1 MTVPPDAPAL
11 LEVDDLVVTFRS
23 AGRVVHAVSSVGFTV
38 DVGETLAIVGESG
51 SGKTVTML
59 SILGLVPSPPAD
71 IVSGTARFMG
81 VDLLSAD
88 SEQMR
93 SIRGKDVGVVF
104 QDPMTSLNPVITVGV
119 QIREAIWVHDRHG
132 SRSEHMER
140 VMELLDLVGIPQPA
154 QRAKQYPHEFSGGMR
169 QRAMIAMAIANRPKL
184 LIADEPTTALDVTIQ
199 AQVIDV
205 LMNAKQSSGAATI
218 IISHDL
224 GLVAEIAD
232 RVIVMYAGRIVE
244 QATTDDLFDRPRHP
258 YTVGLLAS
266 MPSLDH
272 RRARL
277 SSIPGQP
284 PQMTDTI
291 VGCPFRSRC
300 GLGRDR
306 ERCAIERPPLVELAA
321 EHWAACHYVDEVTG
335 WAAAAALAEV
345 GAANGT
351 ETPR

>member
-1 MTVPPDAPAL
+1 VTFSAHAPVL
-11 LEVDDLVVTFRS
+11 LEVDDLVVTFRG
-23 AGRVVHAVSSVGFTV
+23 AGRVVHAVTSVGFTI
-38 DVGETLAIVGESG
+38 DVGETVAIVGESG

-71 IVSGTARFMG
+71 IVSGTAWFLG

-88 SEQMR
+88 PEQMR
-93 SIRGKDVGVVF
+93 AIRGKDVGIVF
-104 QDPMTSLNPVITVGV
+104 QDPMTSLNPVISVGE
-119 QIREAIWVHDRHG
+119 QIREAIWVHDRKG
-132 SRSEHMER
+132 SRSAHLAR
-140 VMELLDLVGIPQPA
+140 VMELLELVGIPQPA

-205 LMNAKQSSGAATI
+205 LMEAKQSTGAATI

-244 QATTDDLFDRPRHP
+244 QATTDDLFDHPRHP

-266 MPSLDH
+266 LPSLDQ

-284 PQMTDTI
+284 PQMTNAI
-291 VGCPFRSRC
+291 VGCAFRPRC

-306 ERCAIERPPLVELAA
+306 ERCATECPPLVEVSSG
-321 EHWAACHYVDEVTG
+321 HRAACHYVDEVAA
-335 WAAAAALAEV
+335 WATDAALVGVDDGMQAE
-345 GAANGT
+345 
-351 ETPR
+351 R